1 VHKITV
7 ADLQLHHYV
16 SFLPLRKHLFA
27 YNEVPAIAVAKR
39 LLVQGASQQDAPFFL
54 VTPF

>member
-1 VHKITV
+1 VYKITV
-7 ADLQLHHYV
+7 VDLQLLNSG
-16 SFLPLRKHLFA
+16 SFLPLRKRLFA

-54 VTPF
+54 GTPF